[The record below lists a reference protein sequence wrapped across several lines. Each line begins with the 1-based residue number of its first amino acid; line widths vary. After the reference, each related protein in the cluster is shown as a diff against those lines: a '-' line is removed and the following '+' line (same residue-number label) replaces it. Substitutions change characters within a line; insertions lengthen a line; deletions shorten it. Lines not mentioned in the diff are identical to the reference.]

1 MSAAI
6 TEERAAL
13 AGLGFATRILRA
25 GAGTPI
31 VLLHGNPDSAGEWR
45 PVMSELDGA
54 GRALAPDLPGFGAG
68 DEPPA
73 SFDYSRA
80 AFERFFD
87 ELLVASGIPSSEKV
101 VIVVHDIGGVVG
113 IPWAARHP
121 ERLRGVV
128 ITNTA
133 IFEGFPWFPIARTWG
148 RGDRLGRARAAL
160 GMWLLG
166 RARGRLFRRIF
177 GRISPE
183 LPPAALERMTREFAL
198 DAKSK
203 RSTLRLFRQMLRDDY
218 FTGVDGMVQRLLSEV
233 PVKVVWGLGDP
244 YIPDRWADTF
254 PAAVRETLPG
264 ARHWVPISAAPAVAK
279 AIRLLL

>member
-1 MSAAI
+1 MSGAI
-6 TEERAAL
+6 AEERVAL
-13 AGLGFATRILRA
+13 PRLGFATRVLRA
-25 GAGTPI
+25 GAGAPV
-31 VLLHGNPDSAGEWR
+31 VLLHGNPDNAGEWR
-45 PVMSELDGA
+45 PVLRELGGA

-87 ELLVASGIPSSEKV
+87 ELLAASGVAATEKL

-121 ERLRGVV
+121 ERVRGVV
-128 ITNTA
+128 ITNTV
-133 IFEGFPWFPIARTWG
+133 IFERFPWFPIARTWSG
-148 RGDRLGRARAAL
+148 RGRLGRARAAV

-166 RARGRLFRRIF
+166 LAGGRLFRRIF

-183 LPPAALERMTREFAL
+183 LPPAELDRMTREFAL
-198 DAKSK
+198 DPKSK
-203 RSTLRLFRQMLRDDY
+203 RSTLRLFRQMIRDEY
-218 FTGVDGMVQRLLSEV
+218 FTGVDAMVRQLLDEV

-244 YIPDRWADTF
+244 YIPDRWANTF
-254 PAAVRETLPG
+254 PASLRETLPG
-264 ARHWVPISAAPAVAK
+264 ARHWVPISAAPVVAQT
-279 AIRLLL
+279 IRTLL